1 MVKKQKEKFDKLE
14 KQTLQLQ
21 SDWFD
26 LVHDFR
32 CDVHTLMGIDYDS
45 STLRQRV
52 KVKDMELQK
61 LDENIHAKITEQ
73 ENLGNKSNGN
83 GKC

>member
-52 KVKDMELQK
+52 KVKAMELQR
-61 LDENIHAKITEQ
+61 LDEDIYTKMTKLET
-73 ENLGNKSNGN
+73 KSNKN
-83 GKC
+83 GKCY